1 MIIIKNNRPY
11 YIKEV
16 FRDLMILTSTIQYTF
31 HYIPTEKR
39 NIVHFQRVKKNKI
52 KIKYIAFDPVT
63 AMPTV
68 W

>member
-1 MIIIKNNRPY
+1 
-11 YIKEV
+11 
-16 FRDLMILTSTIQYTF
+16 MILTSTIQYTF

-39 NIVHFQRVKKNKI
+39 NIVYFQRVKKTKI